1 VRRGRACRLGST
13 VAVLA
18 ILTSMWIGC
27 GAVGALLVHD
37 LGRDVLL
44 GGAIAAALAAMGQQD
59 ATISGVAGDLQQL
72 AGLPTPSV
80 PGEQGAQGETG
91 ATGPTGPQGEQ
102 GEAGADGAQGEQGET
117 GPTGATGPQGE
128 TGDAGADGANGAT
141 GATGATG
148 AQGPE
153 GATGATGPQ
162 GLEGPTGPAGAAG
175 PEFFDV
181 FVDEFFGA
189 DGLSFRAW
197 PTFIRARG
205 WKVAIPY
212 RYQAGN
218 QVTMRMFLYGR
229 FLPEQLPVPECQVLR
244 LVALRL
250 RNGSALE
257 HYGPLEQ
264 YLTLEVPP
272 IENAE
277 YVLEDGYCWA
287 KVFMVVDLPLNV
299 ADGLALPDDLLPGDL
314 LGFGG
319 EWASP
324 GCPDNGVNFR
334 LYGVEFIE
342 SVVGEIPLSGAVITP
357 EVPDCSCDSPTNI
370 PSES

>member
-1 VRRGRACRLGST
+1 MRRGRVCRLGST

-18 ILTSMWIGC
+18 TLASMWIGC
-27 GAVGALLVHD
+27 GAVGAFLAHD

-59 ATISGVAGDLQQL
+59 ATIDDLTGDLEQM
-72 AGLPTPSV
+72 AGLPAPGV
-80 PGEQGAQGETG
+80 PGEQGEAGPEGSPGEQGEPG
-91 ATGPTGPQGEQ
+91 PTGPTGPQGEA
-102 GEAGADGAQGEQGET
+102 GEAGADGEQ
-117 GPTGATGPQGE
+117 GPTGPAGPTGP
-128 TGDAGADGANGAT
+128 
-141 GATGATG
+141 TG

-162 GLEGPTGPAGAAG
+162 GAEGATGATGPQGLEGPTGATGPAGAAG
-175 PEFFDV
+175 PEFFDI
-181 FVDEFFGA
+181 FVDEFYGA
-189 DGLSFRAW
+189 DGFSFRAY

-250 RNGSALE
+250 RHGGTLE

-272 IENAE
+272 IEDAE
-277 YVLEDGYCWA
+277 YVQEDGCVWA

-342 SVVGEIPLSGAVITP
+342 SAVGEIPLSGAVITP
-357 EVPDCSCDSPTNI
+357 EVPDCTCDSPTNI